1 MEIHK
6 YHFILFNA
14 LIQHLNKGK
23 NYQIDNIYAL
33 CNKYYQNIVQ
43 IKRHLRAASCA
54 GRCLL
59 TSCFVQG
66 SQCEPPRR
74 VRAVPWTAP
83 SFPHACASFRL
94 WHRSDRR
101 PPRPFC
107 SSNSWGTES
116 GTPRCSETRRSRW
129 ERSLRALDPAAAW
142 PRQSSSR

>member
-14 LIQHLNKGK
+14 LTQHLNKGK

-66 SQCEPPRR
+66 SQGEPPRR

-83 SFPHACASFRL
+83 SFPHACAYYLRLAERAAAPRAGCPLDSSFLSARVCIIQIVASSRRQIFSLNGRSLSSFR
-94 WHRSDRR
+94 
-101 PPRPFC
+101 
-107 SSNSWGTES
+107 
-116 GTPRCSETRRSRW
+116 
-129 ERSLRALDPAAAW
+129 
-142 PRQSSSR
+142 